1 MREFHKQKIDEA
13 TVKNVQIPS
22 GTFWLLIFGR
32 SSRCHSLPPSPR
44 LHLGGGTGFETVA
57 LWLCINFPFFFFHM
71 FETYYSTQ
79 HVSTSPKFS
88 HKDPRIDVPQSQRL
102 ASASLPPSQWCP
114 SPSPSPCSASA
125 SAAASAA
132 WGLCQ
137 DPDLL
142 PLDTNMLA
150 AATHDIFNLNLKSF
164 LQSVKV
170 SHVYRISWIWCG
182 MGWIGIWWKFLF
194 IPTRIGGRA
203 DQHAAHRRA
212 VQLITSSV
220 KMLRIRPSWNT

>member
-1 MREFHKQKIDEA
+1 MNSTLGSVVPLAMFYIY
-13 TVKNVQIPS
+13 VWYI
-22 GTFWLLIFGR
+22 LL
-32 SSRCHSLPPSPR
+32 HSTR
-44 LHLGGGTGFETVA
+44 V
-57 LWLCINFPFFFFHM
+57 
-71 FETYYSTQ
+71 Y
-79 HVSTSPKFS
+79 VSPKFS
-88 HKDPRIDVPQSQRL
+88 HKNPRIYVPQSQRL
-102 ASASLPPSQWCP
+102 ASGSLPPSQWCS
-114 SPSPSPCSASA
+114 SPSPSPCSASG
-125 SAAASAA
+125 AASAA

-203 DQHAAHRRA
+203 DQHAAHQRA